1 MSTSTDGY
9 LFKHVFELEFD
20 GYLIT
25 SDLQMS
31 STNVTILEVAR
42 PAGVH
47 FIDHQKP
54 ASVCFFSI
62 LSSMSLRINFSMK
75 RSRARRCRAGHLEL
89 IFP

>member
-1 MSTSTDGY
+1 MSTRTDGY

-20 GYLIT
+20 GYMIT

-47 FIDHQKP
+47 FIDI
-54 ASVCFFSI
+54 VFYF
-62 LSSMSLRINFSMK
+62 L
-75 RSRARRCRAGHLEL
+75 
-89 IFP
+89 

>member
-1 MSTSTDGY
+1 MKARSTSTDGY

-47 FIDHQKP
+47 FIDI
-54 ASVCFFSI
+54 VF
-62 LSSMSLRINFSMK
+62 
-75 RSRARRCRAGHLEL
+75 
-89 IFP
+89 IFYRYI

>member
-1 MSTSTDGY
+1 MKARSTSTDDY

-25 SDLQMS
+25 SNLQMS

-47 FIDHQKP
+47 FTDIVFMLGLLCSCPYFDVQ
-54 ASVCFFSI
+54 
-62 LSSMSLRINFSMK
+62 L
-75 RSRARRCRAGHLEL
+75 
-89 IFP
+89 

>member
-1 MSTSTDGY
+1 MDGY

-42 PAGVH
+42 PVGVH
-47 FIDHQKP
+47 FIDI
-54 ASVCFFSI
+54 VF
-62 LSSMSLRINFSMK
+62 
-75 RSRARRCRAGHLEL
+75 
-89 IFP
+89 IFYRYI

>member
-1 MSTSTDGY
+1 MDDY

-42 PAGVH
+42 PAGIH
-47 FIDHQKP
+47 FIDI
-54 ASVCFFSI
+54 V
-62 LSSMSLRINFSMK
+62 
-75 RSRARRCRAGHLEL
+75 L
-89 IFP
+89 IFYRYICGVKARWLSRETTWMKK